1 MYLIL
6 SVGAELQQAS
16 ARTYSFISNK
26 GGVGKTH
33 IAVNLAIQLAR
44 EGRRVLL
51 IDADL
56 GSANTDIRLGI
67 RPKISLLDF
76 YQRRADIFE
85 CLTRSEYGFHFLAG
99 SSGDFALANLGHQQ
113 KIRLL
118 RAFDRLVR
126 KGGYTDVFFDLGAG
140 IGSRVLD
147 FALVTDE
154 CIVVA
159 TPTDIVAAYAS
170 LKACWVRYL
179 KLSEMN
185 YFRTRPALVA
195 HQTDGN
201 GDSST
206 SGLRMNFIV
215 NQASSLE
222 EAKRVYFRILDVA
235 RTYFYTNKDRSALP
249 IRYLGGIPYVHG
261 LLREAERNKV
271 PAMVLY
277 PYHQFSKAIV
287 NVSDMLLEKQ
297 HIAPNML
304 DMPFSDRVRGI
315 VQTWVS

>member
-1 MYLIL
+1 MK
-6 SVGAELQQAS
+6 GAELEQAR

-56 GSANTDIRLGI
+56 GSANADIRLGI

-85 CLTRSEYGFHFLAG
+85 CLTRSEHGFHFLAG
-99 SSGDFALANLGHQQ
+99 SSGDFALANLAHQQ
-113 KIRLL
+113 KLRLL
-118 RAFDRLVR
+118 RAFDKLV
-126 KGGYTDVFFDLGAG
+126 KKSGYTDIFFDLGAG

-159 TPTDIVAAYAS
+159 TPTDIVAAYAA
-170 LKACWVRYL
+170 LKACWARYL
-179 KLSEMN
+179 KLTEMH
-185 YFRTRPALVA
+185 YFRKRPALAA
-195 HQTDGN
+195 HQTGGN
-201 GDSST
+201 GDSSGE
-206 SGLRMNFIV
+206 GLRMNFVV
-215 NQASSLE
+215 NQVNNLE

-235 RTYFYTNKDRSALP
+235 RTFFYSDEGHSVLP
-249 IRYLGGIPYVHG
+249 IRYLGGIPYVYG

-271 PAMVLY
+271 PAMILY
-277 PYHQFSKAIV
+277 PYPQFSKAIV
-287 NVSDMLLEKQ
+287 NVADMLLEKQ
-297 HIAPNML
+297 QVAPNTL
-304 DMPFSDRVRGI
+304 SLPFSDRVRGI
-315 VQTWVS
+315 VHAWVT